1 MKCYLQ
7 DCHLT
12 ACGEGEANTSY
23 TTGYISVYQNKSIS
37 ISLTNDTGLW
47 EILHGLSMKSLRLYG
62 WGDIGC
68 RVNHEKSFSQTIAS
82 LSKLETLDIK
92 MDELTPCVWEAL
104 RGLNI
109 KSLTLSSRKWG
120 DCHAE
125 SLTQSQSS
133 LKRLET
139 LGIGVT
145 EDSPGLWKALH
156 GLNIKSLRLDGW
168 KGEGLRINHSH
179 SLSQS
184 LSSLMRLQKLD
195 IHVAEDS
202 TGLWEAFY
210 GLNINKLRVFC
221 KGRVKY
227 KESLSHLLPSLTQ
240 LETLSIG
247 ADEACPGLWEA
258 LQGLSVKSLTIKGE
272 NEGFELN
279 HTELLS
285 QSVPS
290 LTHLET
296 LDISVEEQST
306 SLWEV
311 LHTLNIKTLSLRL
324 GCIQWTDLRTE
335 SLSKS
340 LSSLTRLETLNV
352 SVYAKDSSCP
362 WKALHG
368 LHIKSL
374 RLNPILSHFG
384 ECKDFQAESLYQ
396 SLASLTQ
403 LETLSIALQPKS
415 HGLWRGIH
423 CLNIKSLSLN
433 SFEWEGLH
441 KELMS
446 LSLSSLTQLGTLCIE
461 MPCDTP
467 GLWEAVHG
475 LNIKSLSLSGLW
487 KLTGIDVKHT
497 LSMAKTLASLIHL
510 ETLSIDVEHESLGLW
525 EALHGQNIK
534 SLSLSGVRK
543 SSGID
548 LKYAETFSQS
558 LSSLTQLETLTLHVH
573 TYIALQVP
581 QSLKYLNIYSDT
593 MLPSKV
599 RELVDSLAIYTHSI
613 GIKLEFGCA
622 SSIDPPER
630 IPVQEYIPFQQ
641 ELAARKN
648 VVMKRFRIYGWPDS
662 AGYAMSVRDIDDV
675 DYADSDILEDD
686 VYKRFA
692 KYIDRYKIN
701 RISILIEI
709 SRVSIS

>member
-1 MKCYLQ
+1 
-7 DCHLT
+7 
-12 ACGEGEANTSY
+12 
-23 TTGYISVYQNKSIS
+23 
-37 ISLTNDTGLW
+37 
-47 EILHGLSMKSLRLYG
+47 
-62 WGDIGC
+62 
-68 RVNHEKSFSQTIAS
+68 
-82 LSKLETLDIK
+82 
-92 MDELTPCVWEAL
+92 MDELTPCLWETL
-104 RGLNI
+104 RGLHI

-120 DCHAE
+120 ELHAE
-125 SLTQSQSS
+125 SLTQSLSS

-156 GLNIKSLRLDGW
+156 GLNIKSLRLHGW
-168 KGEGLRINHSH
+168 KWKGLRINHSEPF
-179 SLSQS
+179 SQS
-184 LSSLMRLQKLD
+184 LSSFMRLQKLD
-195 IHVAEDS
+195 IHVAEDI

-210 GLNINKLRVFC
+210 GLNIKKLRVYSKC
-221 KGRVKY
+221 RVKN
-227 KESLSHLLPSLTQ
+227 KESLYHLLPSLTR

-247 ADEACPGLWEA
+247 VDEACPALWEA
-258 LQGLSVKSLTIKGE
+258 LKGLSVKSLTIKGP
-272 NEGFELN
+272 NKGFELN

-285 QSVPS
+285 QALSS
-290 LTHLET
+290 LTLLET
-296 LDISVEEQST
+296 LDMDVRENST
-306 SLWEV
+306 GLWEAI
-311 LHTLNIKTLSLRL
+311 HTLNIKTLSLRL
-324 GCIQWTDLRTE
+324 NRIQWTDLRTE

-352 SVYAKDSSCP
+352 SVYANISCS

-368 LHIKSL
+368 LNIKSL
-374 RLNPILSHFG
+374 SLFHFG
-384 ECKDFQAESLYQ
+384 ECKDLQAESLYQ

-403 LETLSIALQPKS
+403 LETLSITLNPDS
-415 HGLWRGIH
+415 RGLWRGIH
-423 CLNIKSLSLN
+423 CLNIKRLSLK
-433 SFEWEGLH
+433 SDEWGGLH

-446 LSLSSLTQLGTLCIE
+446 LSLLSLTQLDTLCIE
-461 MPCDTP
+461 MECDNP

-475 LNIKSLSLSGLW
+475 LNIKSLSLSGFW
-487 KLTGIDVKHT
+487 KRTGIDVKHT
-497 LSMAKTLASLIHL
+497 VSMAKTLASLIHL
-510 ETLSIDVEHESLGLW
+510 ETLSIDVEHESPGLW
-525 EALHGQNIK
+525 EAFHGQNIK

-548 LKYAETFSQS
+548 VKHAETFSQS

-613 GIKLEFGCA
+613 GLKLEFGCA

-630 IPVQEYIPFQQ
+630 ILVQEYIPFQQ
-641 ELAARKN
+641 KLAARKN
-648 VVMKRFRIYGWPDS
+648 VAMKRFRIYELPDS
-662 AGYAMSVRDIDDV
+662 AGCAMSVRDIDDV
-675 DYADSDILEDD
+675 DDADSDILEDD

-692 KYIDRYKIN
+692 KYIDGYKIN